1 MPKLT
6 EQTRKQSSNCIK
18 IMKLLTYLTSDHQQR
33 AAFIHNNKA
42 VDLEDFGEIVNF
54 PLPSTILE
62 LIDMGFEVIDEIH
75 SLLGDVTEVELNEI
89 SYDLDEIQIL
99 APIPKPRKN
108 IIGIGLNYTEHVA
121 ESARTLDTT
130 GKLPQKPIIFSKPP
144 TTVTGPNT
152 NILLN
157 PKLTQQLDWEV
168 ELAVVIGKKGKY
180 VAKEDA
186 MDYVFGYTIIND
198 ISARDCRREGQWIVS
213 KGQDTFAPMGPYL
226 ITKDEIENPHNLNL
240 SLKLNG
246 VEKQNSNTK
255 FMLFNI
261 NDLIEDLS
269 TVFTIEPGDIIAT
282 GTPAGVGAGRNPQE
296 WMKDG
301 DVVECYVE
309 KIGKLTNTVK
319 EIRF

>member
-1 MPKLT
+1 
-6 EQTRKQSSNCIK
+6 
-18 IMKLLTYLTSDHQQR
+18 MKLLTYTLKENNEPR
-33 AAFIHNNKA
+33 LGFIYNNQII
-42 VDLEDFGEIVNF
+42 DMEDFGEISNF
-54 PLPSTILE
+54 PLPDDMLD
-62 LIDMGFEVIDEIH
+62 LIDMGMEII
-75 SLLGDVTEVELNEI
+75 EELNDMVAETEPSFFEEI
-89 SYDLDEIQIL
+89 AYEMNEVTFL

-144 TTVTGPNT
+144 TTVTATNT
-152 NILLN
+152 EILKN
-157 PKLTQQLDWEV
+157 NNLTQQLDWEV

-180 VAKEDA
+180 VAKADA
-186 MDYVFGYTIIND
+186 MDYVFGYTVIND

-213 KGQDTFAPMGPYL
+213 KGQDTFAPMGPIL
-226 ITKDEIENPHNLNL
+226 VTKDEIENPHNLNL
-240 SLKLNG
+240 SLKVNG

-296 WMKDG
+296 WLHDG
-301 DVVECYVE
+301 DVIEATVEG
-309 KIGKLTNTVK
+309 IGTIVNTVK
-319 EIRF
+319 EI